1 MQYFTIFQDKLHSVN
16 IQDDQSI
23 LLIREYL
30 NLTQEVENCF
40 VLQKTD
46 VATVYLLLSKISQSK
61 ATGLDLIS
69 VRLLREYVDLIAPSL
84 SVSSLITVLSLEF
97 FLMIGNV
104 PKLFFFSNKA
114 NAMT

>member
-1 MQYFTIFQDKLHSVN
+1 M
-16 IQDDQSI
+16 
-23 LLIREYL
+23 
-30 NLTQEVENCF
+30 
-40 VLQKTD
+40 LQKTD

-84 SVSSLITVLSLEF
+84 SVPSLITVLSLEF

-104 PKLFFFSNKA
+104 AKLFFFSNKA
-114 NAMT
+114 NAITEITIVQSQSFL